1 MASGSEGGT
10 STFPWKPSGNK
21 DREEAGVQKGAGNGT
36 SAQEL
41 MPAKF
46 KLYSRKHLKK
56 KITSVFMLTGI
67 K

>member
-1 MASGSEGGT
+1 MASASGGVT
-10 STFPWKPSGNK
+10 STFLWKSSGNK
-21 DREEAGVQKGAGNGT
+21 GGGEAERQKGDGNGT

-46 KLYSRKHLKK
+46 KLYSRKHLKN